1 MNALDPT
8 LVIGQ
13 EKSVSQGRPR
23 KEALNDTE
31 MPLPS
36 EWKYIS

>member
-1 MNALDPT
+1 MRLTRRLLLDKK
-8 LVIGQ
+8 
-13 EKSVSQGRPR
+13 KSVSQGRPR